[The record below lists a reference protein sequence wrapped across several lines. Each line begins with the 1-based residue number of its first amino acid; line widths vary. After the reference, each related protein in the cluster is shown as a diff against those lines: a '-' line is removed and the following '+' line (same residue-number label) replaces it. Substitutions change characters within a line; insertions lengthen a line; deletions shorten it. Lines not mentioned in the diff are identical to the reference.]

1 MTEYWE
7 YKFIQF
13 TSERITLI
21 RSKITGTGSYLPER
35 VMTNDDWAKLV
46 DTSDE
51 WITTRT
57 GIKERHISAEG
68 QATSDLVTE
77 AAKAAIQDAGID
89 KSDIDLIIVATISG
103 DNAYPSTAN
112 WVQKKLGMKPVPSFD
127 IGAACSGFLFALK
140 TADSFIKTGI
150 AKRILVAGS
159 ESMTKIMN
167 WEDRNTCVLFGDGA
181 GAVILESTEEEKGIL
196 SSYWSADGN
205 LGDLLMQPAG
215 GSAMPAT
222 LETVEK
228 KLHTI
233 HMKGNEVFKHAVLR
247 MQEAAMKSLEL
258 AGLSG
263 DDVDLFIP
271 HQANIRI
278 IEATIRRAKIPLEK
292 TFINIDKIANIS
304 AATIPIALDEAKKSG
319 RIHEGDHVLL
329 AAFGAGFTWGGA
341 VIKF

>member
-1 MTEYWE
+1 MTECLE
-7 YKFIQF
+7 FRSIQSILER
-13 TSERITLI
+13 TSLTN
-21 RSKITGTGSYLPER
+21 SKIIGTGSYLPKR
-35 VMTNDDWAKLV
+35 VMTNADWEKLV
-46 DTSDE
+46 DTNDE

-57 GIKERHISAEG
+57 GIKERHIAAED

-77 AAKAAIQDAGID
+77 AAKNAIADAGID
-89 KSDIDLIIVATISG
+89 KSEIDLMVVATISG

-112 WVQKKLGMKPVPSFD
+112 WVQKKLGLNPIPSFD
-127 IGAACSGFLFALK
+127 VGAACSGFLYALK
-140 TADSFIKTGI
+140 IADSLLKTGT
-150 AKRILVAGS
+150 ATTVLVAGA
-159 ESMTKIMN
+159 ESMSKVMN

-181 GAVILESTEEEKGIL
+181 GAIILRSTNEDKGII
-196 SSYWSADGN
+196 SSYWGADGN
-205 LGDLLMQPAG
+205 LGELLMQPAG

-222 LETVEK
+222 LETVK
-228 KLHTI
+228 NNLHTV

-247 MQEAAMKSLEL
+247 MQEAAMKALDL
-258 AGLSG
+258 ANLTG

-304 AATIPIALDEAKKSG
+304 AATIPIALDHANKSG
-319 RIHEGDHVLL
+319 RIKEGDNVLL

-341 VIKF
+341 VIRF